1 MFRAAVLDPRF
12 AGKRQVARPFNIP
25 SPTGGINAR
34 DNYTDQDEKDAVNL
48 VNVFPEAN
56 SVVVR
61 RGFAPISIGLNGA
74 VQTLLVWNGTTDKLF
89 AAAGSSIYDASV
101 SPGVAVVTGLTNAKW
116 QWTNLENAGGQFLT
130 AVNGADHRQL
140 YDGTTWTV
148 ASTTGV
154 DDRTLTNVMQFKER
168 LWFIQNNSLDLW
180 YLDTQ
185 AIQGTYH
192 KFPLGAVFRRGG
204 YCIAFGSFSNDAGEG
219 PDDYFAIA
227 TNNGE
232 VAVYQGTDP
241 TSATTW
247 SLVGLFTIGKPIGR
261 RCVSRLSGDMAIIT
275 QDGVTSMQAALQA
288 DRSAGAKAQ
297 FTSKIQTLFSEYS
310 RAYFQNWG
318 WQPFVYPRARYFI
331 VNVPLVPDETQIQLV
346 MNTVTGSWCK
356 FQGMNAECWATAND
370 LLYFGDDLGTVYQA
384 NEGFLDQRI
393 GLLTWANNVGGL
405 LTFAN
410 SAGDPLQFYSSSPTS
425 YNVMWEIQTSWQA
438 IWNKSNKLFTAV
450 RPEMLTG
457 GGVTFAIDVDVDF
470 VTKTPAG
477 SLAGPTLTGMVWP
490 WTWPGTWGGQNV
502 YDARWHSVGSFG
514 TWSSIHMVG
523 SLGGGACEINAFDIG
538 AQQSRGTWYG

>member
-12 AGKRQVARPFNIP
+12 AGKRQVGRPFNIP

-34 DNYTDQDEKDAVNL
+34 DNYTDQEPTDAVNL

-61 RGFAPISIGLNGA
+61 RGFSPISVGLGNA

-89 AAAGSSIYDASV
+89 GAAGSSIYDASV
-101 SPGVAVVTGLTNAKW
+101 SPAVAVVTGLTNAKW
-116 QWTNLENAGGQFLT
+116 QWTNLENAGGQFLV
-130 AVNGADHRQL
+130 AVNGADHCQE

-148 ASTTGV
+148 PTITGV
-154 DDRTLTNVMQFKER
+154 DDRTLINVMQFKER
-168 LWFIQNNSLDLW
+168 LWFLQNNSLDAW

-185 AIQGTYH
+185 AIQGTAH

-310 RAYFQNWG
+310 RTYFQNWG

-331 VNVPLVPDETQIQLV
+331 VNIPQAQDMTQTQLV
-346 MNTVTGSWCK
+346 MNTVTGSWCR
-356 FQGMNAECWATAND
+356 FRGMDAECWATAND
-370 LLYFGDDLGTVYQA
+370 FLYFGDNYGTVYQA
-384 NEGFLDQRI
+384 NEGFTDQVI
-393 GLLTWANNVGGL
+393 GPLVFINITGGVLHFQNNAGHDIYFTSAPISNITWEL
-405 LTFAN
+405 
-410 SAGDPLQFYSSSPTS
+410 
-425 YNVMWEIQTSWQA
+425 QTSWQA
-438 IWNKSNKLFTAV
+438 LWNKSNKLFTAV
-450 RPEMLTG
+450 RPQMLTG
-457 GGVTFAIDVDVDF
+457 GGVMFAIDVDVDF
-470 VTKTPAG
+470 VTKTPSG

-523 SLGGGACEINAFDIG
+523 SLGGGACEINAFDVG
-538 AQQSRGTWYG
+538 AQASRGTFYG